1 MAIVWG
7 LPKRDPN
14 FRNPQKAPVIR
25 ALCTDLQKTSPEP
38 YSSCTQFSD
47 LLYHVS
53 ASATSISGH
62 CSRTMFNVCFGL
74 GSWQNP
80 DDPRSFIHRALSTV
94 GIQDANFSRSR
105 SPMQIHKPDIRLS
118 MLCTFFVSCFMLGFR
133 RVPPSEICSCC
144 PGSVQSRQGLF
155 CSFLRVEI
163 QNGIT
168 I

>member
-1 MAIVWG
+1 MGPKNKSLPRVWG

-14 FRNPQKAPVIR
+14 FRNPQKAPVIGLPFYFLSLNQCLR

-62 CSRTMFNVCFGL
+62 CSKTMFNVCFGL

-80 DDPRSFIHRALSTV
+80 DDPRSFVHRALSTV
-94 GIQDANFSRSR
+94 DIQDANFSRSR
-105 SPMQIHKPDIRLS
+105 SPMQIHNPDIHLS
-118 MLCTFFVSCFMLGFR
+118 MLCTFLYHVLC
-133 RVPPSEICSCC
+133 
-144 PGSVQSRQGLF
+144 
-155 CSFLRVEI
+155 
-163 QNGIT
+163 
-168 I
+168 